1 MPRSKLNEPGTF
13 PLLCHPACGR
23 GAVERIEV
31 RVRRAEGS
39 LWLHFRLEGHA
50 DRLVIP
56 PVRPTARRD
65 GLWRHTCFELF
76 LRAPGAAGYAEFN
89 LSPSGEWAAYRFDA
103 YRSGMRELEVA
114 PAPAVEVVA
123 GDGGAL
129 EVAVGIGCV
138 PEPWGRAASLRL
150 GVSAVVEDAAGA
162 LAYWAMAHPPGAPDF
177 HHPAAFALEIGARAP
192 AGTAA
197 APQSES
203 SGSG

>member
-1 MPRSKLNEPGTF
+1 MR
-13 PLLCHPACGR
+13 CHPSSER
-23 GAVERIEV
+23 GAVERLEV
-31 RVRRAEGS
+31 RVRRAQGS
-39 LWLHFRLEGHA
+39 LTLRFRLEGRL
-50 DRLVIP
+50 DRLVVP
-56 PVRPTARRD
+56 ADRAPARRD

-76 LRAPGAAGYAEFN
+76 LRAPGAAGYAELN

-114 PAPAVEVVA
+114 PVPATAVTA
-123 GDGGAL
+123 RGRTL
-129 EVAVGIGCV
+129 EVTVRIAAV
-138 PEPWGRAASLRL
+138 PEPWRRAERLRI

-162 LAYWAMAHPPGAPDF
+162 LAYWALAHPPGAPDF
-177 HHPAAFALEIGARAP
+177 HHPAGFALEVGARAP

>member
-1 MPRSKLNEPGTF
+1 MPRSKLNDPGTF
-13 PLLCHPACGR
+13 PLLCHPACDR
-23 GAVERIEV
+23 GAVEQIGA

-39 LWLHFRLEGHA
+39 LWLHFRLEGHV
-50 DRLVIP
+50 DRLVIS

-76 LRAPGAAGYAEFN
+76 LQAPGAAGYAEFN
-89 LSPSGEWAAYRFDA
+89 LSPSSEWAAYRFDA

-114 PAPAVEVVA
+114 PAPATAVTA
-123 GDGGAL
+123 RGRIL
-129 EVAVGIGCV
+129 EVTVRLAAV
-138 PEPWGRAASLRL
+138 PEPWGRAEPLRI
-150 GVSAVVEDAAGA
+150 GVSAVVEDATGA
-162 LAYWAMAHPPGAPDF
+162 LAYWALAHAPGAPDF
-177 HHPAAFALEIGARAP
+177 HHPAGFALEVGAPAA